1 MRGCDVPRLPLR
13 CGLFHKTHFMRF
25 SFWFLCLF
33 IWKLLDYEAK
43 AADQV
48 PLLMRM
54 KKDELALE
62 KAIMSG
68 DTDLG
73 KQ

>member
-1 MRGCDVPRLPLR
+1 
-13 CGLFHKTHFMRF
+13 
-25 SFWFLCLF
+25 
-33 IWKLLDYEAK
+33 LDYEAK

-54 KKDELALE
+54 KKDDLALE

-73 KQ
+73 KQTQHAHCGHAPFSLDKKKIVLPSQQ